1 MKFSSNMHS
10 DRSHWDT
17 WISSIVYIEIQF
29 LNINIAFY
37 ILWIFN
43 RSLRFEYYS
52 NFYIPIVWLAMTK
65 GEMETSFL
73 SFLSL
78 FFSNVLRVIF
88 SECRESE
95 DSHERS
101 IFLLFFQ
108 NIPLS
113 ELIQGKIV

>member
-10 DRSHWDT
+10 DRSHWK
-17 WISSIVYIEIQF
+17 IVYIEIQF

-43 RSLRFEYYS
+43 RSLRLEYYS
-52 NFYIPIVWLAMTK
+52 NFYILIVWLAMTK

-78 FFSNVLRVIF
+78 FFQML
-88 SECRESE
+88 
-95 DSHERS
+95 
-101 IFLLFFQ
+101 
-108 NIPLS
+108 
-113 ELIQGKIV
+113 

>member
-1 MKFSSNMHS
+1 
-10 DRSHWDT
+10 
-17 WISSIVYIEIQF
+17 
-29 LNINIAFY
+29 
-37 ILWIFN
+37 
-43 RSLRFEYYS
+43 
-52 NFYIPIVWLAMTK
+52 MTK

-78 FFSNVLRVIF
+78 FFSNALRVIF

-101 IFLLFFQ
+101 IFLLFCQ

-113 ELIQGKIV
+113 ELVQGNSLKFPRFILRAKFGNDRNLHIMAVFKMFKISRFFTKTAGV